1 VHDSVAGR
9 ASEPGV
15 RRQVLL
21 ADVRLELDDPAR
33 ASWVAGTDEARAKQG
48 GRCLERGPP
57 DERGD
62 LVQRPKM

>member
-1 VHDSVAGR
+1 VHDRVAGR
-9 ASEPGV
+9 PSEPGV

-33 ASWVAGTDEARAKQG
+33 ASWVACADEARAEQG

-57 DERGD
+57 DERRCF
-62 LVQRPKM
+62 VQRLKM